1 MGAQDKGSLQAE
13 SPPTGV
19 SREPRRVLPMATPL
33 PASQV
38 GKGVDTPR
46 RGATD
51 SGARTQSPNA
61 QSPTA
66 DATDQTMNRIWAKN
80 DHGQRGLGGLYGST
94 GQISSACTMIMMLI
108 PLLPIYFFAPQHMEW
123 NKTPVAS
130 LGIFAEILKKL
141 YPSLYED
148 ILGVAQLKGTEAK
161 EALRKITTR
170 LFGMF
175 GHQVH
180 SAFLYEL
187 MVCIR
192 MVPG

>member
-1 MGAQDKGSLQAE
+1 MSGQPGNLTEPLVRAQDTENLQAE
-13 SPPTGV
+13 TPPTGV
-19 SREPRRVLPMATPL
+19 ARESRRVLPMATPL

-46 RGATD
+46 GVAAG
-51 SGARTQSPNA
+51 SGTKQTN
-61 QSPTA
+61 T
-66 DATDQTMNRIWAKN
+66 DATDQTMKRIWAKN

-108 PLLPIYFFAPQHMEW
+108 PLLPIYFFAPQHTEW

-148 ILGVAQLKGTEAK
+148 VLGVAQLKGKEAK

-170 LFGMF
+170 LFGMR
-175 GHQVH
+175 GC
-180 SAFLYEL
+180 SG
-187 MVCIR
+187 R
-192 MVPG
+192 K